1 MTEEQQ
7 PKKSEVA
14 ARVCPV
20 CKGTGLDKTSH
31 RRYTTGGHD
40 DRSCPR
46 CHGECYIEVDSSTS
60 QNQDEGATTGKE
72 TVNE

>member
-1 MTEEQQ
+1 MEEDQQ
-7 PKKSEVA
+7 LKKKKKQDCT
-14 ARVCPV
+14 RVCPV

-46 CHGECYIEVDSSTS
+46 CHGECCIEVELSTF
-60 QNQDEGATTGKE
+60 QNPNEDAT
-72 TVNE
+72 